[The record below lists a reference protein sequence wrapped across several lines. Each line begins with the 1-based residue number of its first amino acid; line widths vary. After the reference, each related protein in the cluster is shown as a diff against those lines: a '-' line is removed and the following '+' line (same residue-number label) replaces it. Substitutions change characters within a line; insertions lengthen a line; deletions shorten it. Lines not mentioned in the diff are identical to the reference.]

1 MATFMAGVAV
11 AGLAV
16 RGRARRDG
24 GAIRIP
30 VTAAAAV
37 DPTDGD
43 VWRAMTTRA
52 WSPVMRLRA
61 AILVQALADLRAPP
75 DSKVGAEVRTW
86 FASPDRS
93 GPCTFETVCDVL
105 GLDAGAVR
113 RQVLGRRPAVVAAQ
127 VLSRPATRRAHSPH
141 RPEDPERDQ
150 PLADARLMPYR
161 PGARPHT
168 AQEWIAAR

>member
-11 AGLAV
+11 AGLVV

-52 WSPVMRLRA
+52 WSPITRLRA

-75 DSKVGAEVRTW
+75 DTKVGAEVRTW
-86 FASPDRS
+86 FASEDL
-93 GPCTFETVCDVL
+93 GDPCAFVPICETL
-105 GLDAGAVR
+105 GLDPDAVR
-113 RQVLGRRPAVVAAQ
+113 AQ
-127 VLSRPATRRAHSPH
+127 VLSARQAVIAAPVHRVDRRRVLESPH
-141 RPEDPERDQ
+141 HGPG
-150 PLADARLMPYR
+150 LSDAHRSR
-161 PGARPHT
+161 T
-168 AQEWIAAR
+168 AQEMSWNPGEIARTV

>member
-52 WSPVMRLRA
+52 WSPITRLRA

-75 DSKVGAEVRTW
+75 DTKVGAEVRTW
-86 FASPDRS
+86 FASEDL
-93 GPCTFETVCDVL
+93 GDPCAFVPLCETL
-105 GLDAGAVR
+105 GLD
-113 RQVLGRRPAVVAAQ
+113 
-127 VLSRPATRRAHSPH
+127 PATVRSRVLQEPPGGRQGRSPSRRAAPCRGGADPIATISSPH
-141 RPEDPERDQ
+141 STPCGHGQ
-150 PLADARLMPYR
+150 KADSLEKASYSQWVAS
-161 PGARPHT
+161 G
-168 AQEWIAAR
+168 

>member
-52 WSPVMRLRA
+52 WSPITRLRA

-75 DSKVGAEVRTW
+75 DTKVGAEVRTW
-86 FASPDRS
+86 FASEDF
-93 GPCTFETVCDVL
+93 GDPCAFVPLCETL
-105 GLDAGAVR
+105 GLDPATVR
-113 RQVLGRRPAVVAAQ
+113 SRVLQEPPGGRQCRPRRLWGTGGGLRGGRR
-127 VLSRPATRRAHSPH
+127 RRGRRAAG
-141 RPEDPERDQ
+141 Q
-150 PLADARLMPYR
+150 A
-161 PGARPHT
+161 GT
-168 AQEWIAAR
+168 AAVWPPPPIAAPGP